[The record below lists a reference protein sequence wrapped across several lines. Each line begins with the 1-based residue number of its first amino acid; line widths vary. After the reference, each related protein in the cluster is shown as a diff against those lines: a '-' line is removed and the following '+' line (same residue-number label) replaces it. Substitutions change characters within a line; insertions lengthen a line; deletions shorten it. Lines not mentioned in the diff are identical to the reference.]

1 MTTFLADTSVAVPL
15 VMSSHEF
22 HRPVSAATSGRTIG
36 LAGHAQLETYSVL
49 TRLPGDARL
58 SPGDAGELLRDRF
71 GPPIVLSARRRRT
84 LLDVLVARGIAGG
97 AAYDALIGLTA
108 REAGSV
114 LLTRDRRAVP
124 TFAALGIDFELI
136 GV

>member
-1 MTTFLADTSVAVPL
+1 M
-15 VMSSHEF
+15 
-22 HRPVSAATSGRTIG
+22 
-36 LAGHAQLETYSVL
+36 L

-58 SPGDAGELLRDRF
+58 SPGDAGELLCDRF

-84 LLDVLVARGIAGG
+84 LLDALVAQGIAGG